1 MITKTKIALVVALVL
16 CVVPSA
22 MAQSRTHHAHI
33 THLRVIHSHT
43 SSDQWL
49 RNPGYAG
56 PVYSVNPTGFH
67 PGYAGPVIQDDRFAS
82 HSDRYD
88 GDRYWSGDN
97 CFPTEPGGCD

>member
-1 MITKTKIALVVALVL
+1 MTKTKIALGVALVL

-56 PVYSVNPTGFH
+56 PVFSVRPIN
-67 PGYAGPVIQDDRFAS
+67 FAPS
-82 HSDRYD
+82 RSVVPDSSCD
-88 GDRYWSGDN
+88 LPSI
-97 CFPTEPGGCD
+97 GCSNDERIAN

>member
-1 MITKTKIALVVALVL
+1 MTKTKIALVVALVL

-56 PVYSVNPTGFH
+56 PVYSVRPTN
-67 PGYAGPVIQDDRFAS
+67 FAPS
-82 HSDRYD
+82 RSVVTD
-88 GDRYWSGDN
+88 GA
-97 CFPTEPGGCD
+97 CDLPSSSCSNDERIAN

>member
-43 SSDQWL
+43 GSDQWL

-56 PVYSVNPTGFH
+56 PVYSVRPAGFNFA
-67 PGYAGPVIQDDRFAS
+67 PSRSVVTDGACDLPFSGCSDDHRIA
-82 HSDRYD
+82 
-88 GDRYWSGDN
+88 N
-97 CFPTEPGGCD
+97 

>member
-1 MITKTKIALVVALVL
+1 MMTKTKTAFVVALAL
-16 CVVPSA
+16 CVAPSA

-56 PVYSVNPTGFH
+56 PVYSVRPAGFNFA
-67 PGYAGPVIQDDRFAS
+67 PSPSVVTDDACDLPS
-82 HSDRYD
+82 SGCSDDQRIA
-88 GDRYWSGDN
+88 N
-97 CFPTEPGGCD
+97 

>member
-56 PVYSVNPTGFH
+56 PVYSLRPIN
-67 PGYAGPVIQDDRFAS
+67 FAPS
-82 HSDRYD
+82 RSVVPDSSCD
-88 GDRYWSGDN
+88 LPSSGCSNDERIAN
-97 CFPTEPGGCD
+97 

>member
-1 MITKTKIALVVALVL
+1 MISKTKIVLVVALVL

-33 THLRVIHSHT
+33 THLRVNHSHT

-56 PVYSVNPTGFH
+56 PVYSVSPTGFNFV
-67 PGYAGPVIQDDRFAS
+67 PSRSVTNDSCDLPS
-82 HSDRYD
+82 
-88 GDRYWSGDN
+88 SGCSNDERIAN
-97 CFPTEPGGCD
+97 